1 MRKRLKMGIV
11 AAFAC
16 LTMGA
21 QAQSLAACEQQMARL
36 FANIEQSTDAQANL
50 RYNDTIN
57 ALFAQ
62 ALACDGSFAAPFGRL
77 KFVGKTLSDDGLLRI
92 YTWNVPTNSGFVYNG
107 FVQTA
112 TGEYTQFTQS
122 ATTFATNEHATLSAE
137 NWYGALYYRAIA
149 YRHKRQKVYLL
160 LGWQGANAATQRK
173 FIDVLWFD
181 SDNRLQLGLP
191 ILENDEQTLCRRI
204 FEYDADIAM
213 FLDYEPHKRRIAFDH
228 LSPIKYFD
236 DETVT
241 LGPDMSVDAYVRH
254 SKQWKLQQDVRAKNK
269 RK

>member
-1 MRKRLKMGIV
+1 MRKRLKIGVI
-11 AAFAC
+11 AAVAC
-16 LTMGA
+16 LTLCA
-21 QAQSLAACEQQMARL
+21 QAQSLTECEQQMARL

-57 ALFAQ
+57 AIFAQ
-62 ALACDGSFAAPFGRL
+62 ALSLDGSFAAPFGSL

-92 YTWNVPTNSGFVYNG
+92 YTWNVPTDSGFVYNG

-112 TGEYTQFTQS
+112 TGEYTRFTQS
-122 ATTFATNEHATLSAE
+122 DTPFATDEYATLSAE

-149 YRHKRQKVYLL
+149 YRHKWQKVYLL
-160 LGWQGANAATQRK
+160 LGWQGANATTQRK

-181 SDNRLQLGLP
+181 HDNRPQLGLP

-213 FLDYEPHKRRIAFDH
+213 FLDYEPNKRRIAFDH

-241 LGPDMSVDAYVRH
+241 LGPDMSIDAYVRH
-254 SKQWKLQQDVRAKNK
+254 AKHWELQQDVKAKNR

>member
-1 MRKRLKMGIV
+1 MRKRLKMGII

-16 LTMGA
+16 WTMGA
-21 QAQSLAACEQQMARL
+21 QAQSLAECEQQMERL

-57 ALFAQ
+57 ALFAK
-62 ALACDGSFAAPFGRL
+62 ALACDGSFTAPFGSL

-92 YTWNVPTNSGFVYNG
+92 YTWNVPTDSGFVYDG
-107 FVQTA
+107 FVQTS

-213 FLDYEPHKRRIAFDH
+213 FLDYEPQKRRIAFDH